1 MRIKTNRQYFQR
13 VENNQTSTIISRV
26 ASNTPASRAFLHEG
40 DMILAINTIDIRNH
54 SHEEII
60 KMIRNSREL
69 ELLIESFENEN
80 SLEESIE
87 KIRHD
92 LSSNQLIE
100 QFEVNLI

>member
-1 MRIKTNRQYFQR
+1 
-13 VENNQTSTIISRV
+13 
-26 ASNTPASRAFLHEG
+26 
-40 DMILAINTIDIRNH
+40 MILAINTIDIRNH

-69 ELLIESFENEN
+69 ELLIENEN
-80 SLEESIE
+80 SLEESFE